1 MQIDRLFKII
11 YILLDRKTITARELS
26 EKLEVS
32 IRTIYRDIDT
42 LSLNGIPIYT
52 TKGKG
57 GGIGILDSFILNKS
71 LLSESDQNEILIGL
85 QSLKVTKH
93 LEADSLSSKLSSLF
107 KKNNFNLIEV
117 DLSSWGSSDNG
128 ERFNLLKEA
137 ILGCK
142 VVGFGYYSSYGVK
155 TNRRVEPL
163 KLCFKDK
170 SWYLHGYCTLKND
183 YRLFKISRMANISIT
198 DETFTVR
205 SDEGF
210 SVVDLEESQCEM
222 VNLKLLFSS
231 QVAYRVYDE
240 FPHESIVKNEDGSL
254 SVIASYPKGAWI
266 YGFILSFGSFVK
278 VIEPKHIRETIKN
291 ELVKTMKNYDI

>member
-183 YRLFKISRMANISIT
+183 YRLFKISRMAKISIT

-205 SDEGF
+205 SDEDF

-291 ELVKTMKNYDI
+291 ELLKTMKNYDI